1 MRHKRHHNLGK
12 NNSVGVFLIGG
23 KRIFFIL
30 STAKYLY
37 STRHL
42 EYL

>member
-23 KRIFFIL
+23 KRIFL